1 MTCKCIYLV
10 VSIEINTCKKHFVFS
25 GLEEDPVEF
34 GFVVFKAFGVEF
46 GVEHS
51 KRLGSV
57 SLSYKDT
64 FITETVPLWCS
75 VQLRLGSVPT
85 VGKPSSLRR
94 NPAAFGCWGLQQP
107 PRICSSVG
115 VQDVYWEQPGLD
127 LVSAFLQERRGTV
140 QAVLL
145 AAQRKNQEPDV
156 AVFM

>member
-1 MTCKCIYLV
+1 MPSNYRSVCLSLPNVPHYLAFTVGFSKIIFYTCVLKMTCKCIYLM

-75 VQLRLGSVPT
+75 VQLRLGSVPA

-107 PRICSSVG
+107 P
-115 VQDVYWEQPGLD
+115 D
-127 LVSAFLQERRGTV
+127 LL
-140 QAVLL
+140 
-145 AAQRKNQEPDV
+145 
-156 AVFM
+156 